1 MKRTVLPLLVAALMC
16 LTACQKEV
24 DFVKKDYLPVVHS
37 AVGMTKAQ
45 AEKVMKKEKF
55 VYNESKSKASS
66 LVYEAA
72 SKDSTQ
78 QLVVTYG
85 VENDSVKTYTVVATV
100 AGQAKLAQACA
111 VYSDWSRYAYNTIFA
126 DISLWGGYVDY
137 GYVVTDEE
145 EGAQE
150 KMYIDG
156 NWAAIIKLMVE
167 AYHASG
173 EMDDD
178 VYNMLIPAFQNKRA
192 DFEQVLNES
201 GYITNYLPNEMFF
214 HSTSTLDLSNMSSAM
229 QSLQGNSGMLLSG
242 KDEESGEWV
251 VYFSFNGQSGLMD
264 FLQQLM

>member
-1 MKRTVLPLLVAALMC
+1 MKRTVLPLLIAALMC
-16 LTACQKEV
+16 LTACQNEV

-66 LVYEAA
+66 LVYETA

-126 DISLWGGYVDY
+126 DISLWGGYV
-137 GYVVTDEE
+137 TDDRAGES
-145 EGAQE
+145 AQE

-156 NWAAIIKLMVE
+156 GWAPMIKLMVE

-173 EMDDD
+173 EMDDE

-214 HSTSTLDLSNMSSAM
+214 HSTSTLDLSNMASAM
-229 QSLQGNSGMLLSG
+229 QSLQGNSGMLLSR
-242 KDEESGEWV
+242 KDEENGEWV

>member
-66 LVYEAA
+66 LVYETA

-126 DISLWGGYVDY
+126 DISLWGGYVADDRA
-137 GYVVTDEE
+137 GES
-145 EGAQE
+145 AQE

-192 DFEQVLNES
+192 DFETVLKEN
-201 GYITNYLPNEMFF
+201 GYINDYLPNEMFF

-229 QSLQGNSGMLLSG
+229 QSLQGNSGMLLSS
-242 KDEESGEWV
+242 KDEENGEWV
-251 VYFSFNGQSGLMD
+251 VRFAYTGSSGLMD